1 MDNLTPEQRRKSMS
15 HIKSNDTS
23 VEVLLRKALWHEGI
37 RYRKNLKTLPGKPD
51 IVITKYKIVIFC
63 DGELWHGKD
72 WETRKENIKTNRDY
86 WIPKIERNMARDNEN
101 EKKLENMGWI
111 VIRFWGKEI
120 KRNLTDCVNKIKNT
134 IYEIGNNIYG
144 IEYEHEYTETDI
156 LMVAENEPEYKV
168 EK

>member
-1 MDNLTPEQRRKSMS
+1 MDNLTPEQRHKSMS
-15 HIKSNDTS
+15 RIRSNDTS

-37 RYRKNLKTLPGKPD
+37 RYRKNVKTLPGKPD
-51 IVITKYKIVIFC
+51 IVITKYKIAVFC

-72 WETRKENIKTNRDY
+72 WKTRRETIKTNRDY
-86 WIPKIERNMARDNEN
+86 WIPKIERNMERDSEN

-120 KRNLTDCVNKIKNT
+120 KKSLVDCVNEVKEIICEIENE
-134 IYEIGNNIYG
+134 IYEI
-144 IEYEHEYTETDI
+144 EYNETKI
-156 LMVAENEPEYKV
+156 LMAAENEPEYEV